1 MQYVKLD
8 DAGLKPGI
16 RIGKR
21 GTLAAAVRLMLRN
34 WGASAAPKQKRHRAL
49 RPRWNW

>member
-8 DAGLKPGI
+8 NTGLKQGI
-16 RIGKR
+16 RIGK
-21 GTLAAAVRLMLRN
+21 GGALASAVRLMLRN
-34 WGASAAPKQKRHRAL
+34 WDASPAPKQKRDRAL

>member
-8 DAGLKPGI
+8 NTGLKQGI

-21 GTLAAAVRLMLRN
+21 GALAAAVRSILRN
-34 WGASAAPKQKRHRAL
+34 WGASAAPTRKRHRAL

>member
-1 MQYVKLD
+1 MQYVKVGNT
-8 DAGLKPGI
+8 GLKQGI

-21 GTLAAAVRLMLRN
+21 GALAHAVHLILRK
-34 WGASAAPKQKRHRAL
+34 WGASPAPKQKRHRAL